1 MNPFVADFIGLAN
14 FAPARLVELKGGQGI
29 AELTTGKGLRFPCR
43 VPLAQRGGTVE
54 GEGLLSVRPEDIELV
69 PEAELTG
76 VVVRRTF
83 LGDRLDFR
91 VEAEGMEWRVETNLD
106 VQFDERARVGLL
118 VKRAVFLAG
127 EENHEPAAS

>member
-1 MNPFVADFIGLAN
+1 
-14 FAPARLVELKGGQGI
+14 
-29 AELTTGKGLRFPCR
+29 
-43 VPLAQRGGTVE
+43 VE
-54 GEGLLSVRPEDIELV
+54 GEGLLFVRPEDIELV